1 MDFDIKL
8 TYELTEEEQRISDL
22 IRKEEEGTITE
33 EEQSDLD
40 YYLKEAEYEMY
51 EDLKYMR

>member
-8 TYELTEEEQRISDL
+8 TYELTEEEQRMFDL

>member
-8 TYELTEEEQRISDL
+8 TYELTEEEQRMFDL

-40 YYLKEAEYEMY
+40 FYLKEAEYSMY